1 MAQVK
6 GTAVVAS
13 VRYVRERFGDEALAR
28 VLERLP
34 AEESRVLGG
43 GILASAWYPMP
54 LFLDFMQEV
63 ERQLAAQEPQ
73 VIRRMGRAS
82 AEYGI
87 TGVYKIFFKL
97 GSPEF
102 IIGRAARVFGS
113 YYDTGEI
120 VVVESRAGRA
130 VLDLGGFAGAPQF
143 CERILGW
150 MEKTVEMAGAKKLR
164 SDHPHCVHRGD
175 ASCRFVGDW
184 D

>member
-6 GTAVVAS
+6 GTAVIAS
-13 VRYVRERFGDEALAR
+13 VRYVRERFGEEALK
-28 VLERLP
+28 
-34 AEESRVLGG
+34 RVLGPLPVEERHVLEG

-54 LFLDFMQEV
+54 LFLHFMQEV
-63 ERQLAAQEPQ
+63 ERQLASQEPD

-87 TGVYKIFFKL
+87 KGVYKVFFRL

-113 YYDTGEI
+113 YDDSGQL
-120 VVVESRAGRA
+120 VVAESRAGRA
-130 VLDLGGFAGAPQF
+130 VVELSGFEGAPQF
-143 CERILGW
+143 CKRILGW
-150 MEKTVEMAGAKKLR
+150 MEKTIEMAGAKNLR
-164 SDHPHCVHRGD
+164 SDHPRCVHRGD
-175 ASCRFVGDW
+175 GACRFVGDW

>member
-13 VRYVRERFGDEALAR
+13 VRYVRERFGEAALR
-28 VLERLP
+28 
-34 AEESRVLGG
+34 RVLGPLPTDERLVLEG
-43 GILASAWYPMP
+43 GILASSWYPMP
-54 LFLDFMQEV
+54 LFLHFMQEV
-63 ERQLAAQEPQ
+63 ERQLATQELH
-73 VIRRMGRAS
+73 VIRRMGQAS

-87 TGVYKIFFKL
+87 KGVYKVFFKL

-113 YYDTGEI
+113 YYDTGRI
-120 VVVESRAGRA
+120 VVAESRAGRA
-130 VLDLGGFAGAPQF
+130 VLDLSGFEGAPQF

-150 MEKTVEMAGAKKLR
+150 MEKTVEMAGAKNLR
-164 SDHPHCVHRGD
+164 SGHPRCVHRGD
-175 ASCRFVGDW
+175 STCRFLGDW